1 MASSAK
7 AIASYAYPSAR
18 SASALSSLESL
29 VIPGTRLALNNVY
42 DEVR

>member
-1 MASSAK
+1 MDQISGFGQDT
-7 AIASYAYPSAR
+7 YPR
-18 SASALSSLESL
+18 LITK